1 MHYPSIF
8 YLLSILNSMSI
19 KRQSRN
25 NHRNIFKLNVS
36 MREREKK
43 KRERDRLGKLG
54 VQASERSYMQAVR
67 QKDRH
72 TDRVY

>member
-1 MHYPSIF
+1 
-8 YLLSILNSMSI
+8 
-19 KRQSRN
+19 
-25 NHRNIFKLNVS
+25 

>member
-1 MHYPSIF
+1 
-8 YLLSILNSMSI
+8 MSN

-36 MREREKK
+36 AREREKK

-54 VQASERSYMQAVR
+54 VQAGERSYMQAVR
-67 QKDRH
+67 QKYRH